1 MTPGL
6 RCSGAGPLRLMP
18 RSESTFS
25 LLADI
30 ATIRG
35 RLTEAAHLRG
45 GADWQRTND
54 PDRLQVVRDALA
66 EVQAVGD
73 ERAVANALRE
83 VPRDVRLLIEHELV
97 DIPTAARLA
106 SAGIVTLRR
115 SPGSHRATP
124 RAGAAIRGRRGT
136 RCTAWLARG
145 TETPV
150 PLGRAWD
157 ILDDL
162 LAVIRET
169 GPEVERAEVVGSTR
183 RFATFSAIS
192 SSSSRHPIR
201 TATAARL
208 AALGPPQSAR
218 PCHGRTSHPRR
229 RSIRDRHSR
238 RDAGRVRGGA
248 VPPHRI
254 ADTRVGDQGACGHIA
269 GSASTG
275 CHANAASRPAF
286 AQEADIYAA
295 LDLPYIAPE
304 LREGDGEIDAALAG
318 TLPVLL
324 TVGDMRGDLHMH
336 TDWSD
341 GRDSIDVM
349 VDAAEALGYEY
360 VAVTDHSKSSA
371 IARGLD
377 ADRLAQQRD
386 AIAAA
391 RERHP
396 RITILHGAEVDI
408 LRDGSL
414 DFPDTVLESLDVVL
428 ASLHDPGTDS
438 GSELTDRYVAAM
450 RHPLVQIVTHPT
462 NRLVPGRAGYDLDE
476 DRFFAAA
483 VETGTIVE
491 IDGAPGHLDMDGAMA
506 RRAIAAGVDVS
517 VDGDCHR
524 AERLGHQMAFG
535 VATARRGWVT
545 ASDVV
550 NTRPLAALKATL
562 ARKRTGS

>member
-1 MTPGL
+1 
-6 RCSGAGPLRLMP
+6 MP
-18 RSESTFS
+18 WSESTFN
-25 LLADI
+25 LLAEI

-35 RLTEAAHLRG
+35 RLTDAAQLRG
-45 GADWQRTND
+45 GATEARANA
-54 PDRLQVVRDALA
+54 PDAPIVVRDALA
-66 EVQAVGD
+66 EIRAVGG
-73 ERAVANALRE
+73 EKVLAKALKE
-83 VPRDVRLLIEHELV
+83 VPGDIRLLIERKVIDL
-97 DIPTAARLA
+97 PTAARLA
-106 SAGIVTLRR
+106 SAGIVTL
-115 SPGSHRATP
+115 ADLE
-124 RAGAAIRGRRGT
+124 AAIEQHPEAVPAPLDASAQRAVHDLRGSRK
-136 RCTAWLARG
+136 
-145 TETPV
+145 PI

-157 ILDDL
+157 MLEEVL
-162 LAVIRET
+162 PVIRET
-169 GPEVERAEVVGSTR
+169 GPEVTRAEVVGSTR
-183 RFATFSAIS
+183 RFATFSADLEILVS
-192 SSSSRHPIR
+192 SSNPEL
-201 TATAARL
+201 TAARL
-208 AALGPPQSAR
+208 TAAGAPEAILHATP
-218 PCHGRTSHPRR
+218 
-229 RSIRDRHSR
+229 
-238 RDAGRVRGGA
+238 GRVVLALERSEIG
-248 VPPHRI
+248 V
-254 ADTRVGDQGACGHIA
+254 HIVRPDVFA
-269 GSASTG
+269 TALFHLTGSRTHVA
-275 CHANAASRPAF
+275 AIRARAASRGRSLDWRSRDATTRAAF
-286 AQEADIYAA
+286 AQEADVYAA
-295 LDLPYIAPE
+295 LDLSYIAPE
-304 LREGDGEIDAALAG
+304 LREGDGEIEAALAG
-318 TLPVLL
+318 TLPALL

-341 GRDSIDVM
+341 GRHPIDVM

-377 ADRLAQQRD
+377 AGRLSQQRD

-414 DFPDTVLESLDVVL
+414 DFPDVVLETLDVVL
-428 ASLHDPGTDS
+428 ASLHDPGSDS
-438 GSELTDRYVAAM
+438 GTRLTDRYIAAM

-462 NRLVPGRAGYDLDE
+462 NRLVPGRSGYALDE
-476 DRFFAAA
+476 PRFFEAA

-535 VATARRGWVT
+535 VAMARRGWVT

-562 ARKRTGS
+562 ARKRTRS